1 MAEVLPG
8 SRARPQFNPGLN
20 GLSTGLISQS
30 QYAHGGPKT
39 GVPRLS
45 VAYSKPSFV
54 ARRTELCIARFR
66 SDSASSAYIRNLAAL
81 VICYGMSI
89 NIVEVWA
96 RAGARV
102 RG

>member
-1 MAEVLPG
+1 MTLKESA
-8 SRARPQFNPGLN
+8 
-20 GLSTGLISQS
+20 
-30 QYAHGGPKT
+30 
-39 GVPRLS
+39 
-45 VAYSKPSFV
+45 AY
-54 ARRTELCIARFR
+54 LGN
-66 SDSASSAYIRNLAAL
+66 SAYIRSLAAL